1 MSNQDSG
8 ADVQSC
14 QVWLMLHDAI
24 EP

>member
-14 QVWLMLHDAI
+14 QVWLMVHDAI